1 MAHIGRVSRDQGLAA
16 SSTQKSYRDAT
27 EGRSRRPP
35 DYRNFDL
42 LFGHLE
48 DVERSE
54 ANLVSDALYIADAAT
69 AGKDLSPPKNA
80 VDRSPMELPVDQRNG
95 AVVRLY
101 QPVKTLPE
109 LGEWIPVE
117 SMANYNLLIGGDSQ
131 GTLPLLHLPL
141 PLATSH

>member
-1 MAHIGRVSRDQGLAA
+1 MAHISRVPREPCYP
-16 SSTQKSYRDAT
+16 SSPIQKSYRDAT

-54 ANLVSDALYIADAAT
+54 ADLVSDALRIADAAT
-69 AGKDLSPPKNA
+69 AGKDLSPPKKA
-80 VDRSPMELPVDQRNG
+80 VDRSPRELPVEQRNVALVG
-95 AVVRLY
+95 LY

-109 LGEWIPVE
+109 LEEWISIE
-117 SMANYNLLIGGDSQ
+117 SMQNYNLLVGADSQ
-131 GTLPLLHLPL
+131 GTLPPLPL
-141 PLATSH
+141 PQPQPLL